1 MYIEDIGKS
10 TSEGSKKKRKRQ
22 RPRERYRNSASGLEI
37 YRKKKKKRKG
47 KLPEIVPEEP
57 GIISGK
63 ALADNLR
70 KNDYIYEYVRSTAF
84 LKLKA
89 ARENLPIVNPDT
101 GEVIRVLLPYKR
113 LPRKAQYVLENVTS
127 DEKLG
132 KYSNRST
139 ANWAILQQLAARNF
153 TADEVAL
160 VIATNPYLASHYIPS
175 KPLRRAVR
183 EKGHIEAFLDCN
195 WYIRQVTS
203 DYLRALKKRFKKGD
217 PVSPHDQ
224 LDLNVHKVYE
234 LSVLLPD
241 IMKTLE
247 LDGHKHALKQS
258 ALTKVLI
265 ELASRVYPFN
275 NDIPKNLSEIG
286 LHAGVDRKS
295 ARACLRRLEKLGI
308 IHTTEKTVTETVGRG
323 KAKVERKRPIYFVSV
338 DFDRVNSLLSS
349 YFSRLEEFGLKRPN
363 VDTML
368 TAILLHGAAATKR
381 RGTMASRKEVYRERI
396 IRQLI
401 ARAEDMS
408 IFSLSPQE
416 FQVRFNVSA
425 RTARRYIAMLKE
437 YFGDAQTPED
447 VLAILLDAEKK
458 AVQEV
463 YRTSAITIQLSFA
476 YRLYFKRDYKRTDV
490 DRIWSIIQSS
500 RLVVPDPPEE
510 SYPVY

>member
-1 MYIEDIGKS
+1 MSGKKAIR
-10 TSEGSKKKRKRQ
+10 TARKKKRKRPRQ
-22 RPRERYRNSASGLEI
+22 RERYRNSASGLEI
-37 YRKKKKKRKG
+37 YRKKKKKKHKG
-47 KLPEIVPEEP
+47 KIPEIVPEAP

-70 KNDYIYEYVRSTAF
+70 KNNYIYDYVKSMAF

-101 GEVIRVLLPYKR
+101 GEVTNVLLPYKR

-132 KYSNRST
+132 KYANRST

-217 PVSPHDQ
+217 PVNPHDQ
-224 LDLNVHKVYE
+224 LDANVHKVYE
-234 LSVLLPD
+234 LAVLLPD
-241 IMKTLE
+241 VMKTLE

-265 ELASRVYPFN
+265 ELASRIYPFN
-275 NDIPKNLSEIG
+275 NNIPKNLSEIG

-308 IHTTEKTVTETVGRG
+308 IHTTEKIITEMVGG
-323 KAKVERKRPIYFVSV
+323 KVKVERKRPIYFVFV
-338 DFDRVNSLLSS
+338 DFDRVNSFLSS
-349 YFSRLEEFGLKRPN
+349 YFSRLEEYGLKKPN

-447 VLAILLDAEKK
+447 VLVILLDAEKK

-463 YRTSAITIQLSFA
+463 YRASAVTIQLSFA
-476 YRLYFKRDYKRTDV
+476 YRLYFKRDYRRADV
-490 DRIWSIIQSS
+490 DRIWNIIQSS

-510 SYPVY
+510 CYPVN